1 MIEHALPKISA
12 AERITFIETL
22 NRESCVAHPAARVAM
37 ASFASTPADTDEL
50 NAAIMGAGV
59 VGFLDGM
66 SKRNKRIVKNT
77 FMYADIK
84 SLMKYPEE
92 SQKEARYK
100 LFMQTMRNLGWMV
113 SRDNYIRHVS
123 SEMRLTMANIAAQII
138 GTVVSGV
145 AGGTPIGAA
154 LTAMTGS
161 TLEALKKEPEALK
174 LFEKNAKK
182 PEGGSFAMASCTQDT
197 DGEIL
202 MAIGAIQY
210 HAPQQST
217 SVLFGD
223 WYSSDVSIYKG
234 MSSMMMDE
242 EDYAMTEA
250 LVVKELANLRE
261 MALTLEF
268 GVK

>member
-1 MIEHALPKISA
+1 MIEQAFPKITA
-12 AERITFIETL
+12 VERIAFIETL
-22 NRESCVAHPAARVAM
+22 NREVSAVHPTARAAMVSL
-37 ASFASTPADTDEL
+37 ASAPVDTDEL

-84 SLMKYPEE
+84 ALMKYPAE
-92 SQKEARYK
+92 SQKEERYK

-138 GTVVSGV
+138 GTVVSG
-145 AGGTPIGAA
+145 AIGGTPIGAA

-182 PEGGSFAMASCTQDT
+182 PEGGSFALASCTQDA

-202 MAIGAIQY
+202 MAVGAIQY
-210 HAPQQST
+210 QARQQST
-217 SVLFGD
+217 SVLFGE

-242 EDYAMTEA
+242 EDYAMTED
-250 LVVKELANLRE
+250 LVVKELARLRE